1 MDLKSRLFLLFL
13 LPVLILQSCR
23 DKADAPLEVEK
34 EIRFT
39 KEGELELR
47 SGETDSLL
55 VRLDIEIADTPYET
69 QTGMM
74 YRREMAPEQG
84 MLFVFEAPGM
94 HSFYMKNTLIALD
107 IIFIDSELRIAT
119 IHKNAEPLD
128 ESGISSRVPVQY
140 VLEVPAGQA
149 DRWGISEGDV
159 IRFDRNP

>member
-1 MDLKSRLFLLFL
+1 LLVAVF
-13 LPVLILQSCR
+13 ILQSCKE
-23 DKADAPLEVEK
+23 KADAPLEVEK

-39 KEGELELR
+39 KEGELELLR
-47 SGETDSLL
+47 GETDSLL
-55 VRLDIEIADTPYET
+55 VLLDIEIADTPYET

-74 YRREMAPEQG
+74 YRREMAPDQG

-107 IIFIDSELRIAT
+107 IIFIDAELRIAT

-140 VLEVPAGQA
+140 VLEVPAGMS
-149 DRWGISEGDV
+149 DKWGLLEGDI
-159 IRFDRNP
+159 IRFESSP